1 MGFVKENG
9 RTIPVA
15 DKVFALSG
23 RAKAAIADGADEID
37 IVRSDEE
44 DDAKDLEY
52 KEWWDKQSEETRQ
65 AVSDFVRMIIR
76 RNREDTKH
84 MSEFGRS
91 FMLWMQKNAHI
102 KL

>member
-1 MGFVKENG
+1 MSHTKKFSRMSRTWAFGVINAYNRLNPFVV
-9 RTIPVA
+9 T
-15 DKVFALSG
+15 F
-23 RAKAAIADGADEID
+23 
-37 IVRSDEE
+37 EE